1 MGYLLILIASI
12 CYAGEFALVK
22 YYQKSTEQKMLTV
35 FFMLLVRYVVG
46 ATIAL
51 CCSGFSLDFSNISL
65 FMTIVMAS
73 VFILYNVL
81 GVAILSRGNLAVYSV
96 FMMVGGML
104 LPMLHGVIF
113 MEEPLS
119 LPKIVGAILMIGFI
133 VLQTLQFE
141 KKSDSE
147 LTEKKGKKGF
157 FIFTVLCLL
166 AFIDNGSLGIIRTH
180 EITVNGAH
188 EYTFAFSYCLL
199 TALIGGVG
207 VLWYLFKDKEQ
218 MNKLLKPCL
227 KPLALLVLVGVG
239 AVANI
244 GDILL
249 LVATGQVE
257 ESVMYPVISGA
268 TIVFSAI
275 AAAMIFKE
283 KMSKREIIAVIG
295 SALSTLLFIF

>member
-1 MGYLLILIASI
+1 VGYLLILIASI

-65 FMTIVMAS
+65 FMTIVMAG

-133 VLQTLQFE
+133 VGVILNSE
-141 KKSDSE
+141 K
-147 LTEKKGKKGF
+147 
-157 FIFTVLCLL
+157 
-166 AFIDNGSLGIIRTH
+166 
-180 EITVNGAH
+180 ITM
-188 EYTFAFSYCLL
+188 E
-199 TALIGGVG
+199 
-207 VLWYLFKDKEQ
+207 KDKERKRRKNN
-218 MNKLLKPCL
+218 NK
-227 KPLALLVLVGVG
+227 
-239 AVANI
+239 
-244 GDILL
+244 
-249 LVATGQVE
+249 
-257 ESVMYPVISGA
+257 
-268 TIVFSAI
+268 I
-275 AAAMIFKE
+275 A
-283 KMSKREIIAVIG
+283 
-295 SALSTLLFIF
+295 